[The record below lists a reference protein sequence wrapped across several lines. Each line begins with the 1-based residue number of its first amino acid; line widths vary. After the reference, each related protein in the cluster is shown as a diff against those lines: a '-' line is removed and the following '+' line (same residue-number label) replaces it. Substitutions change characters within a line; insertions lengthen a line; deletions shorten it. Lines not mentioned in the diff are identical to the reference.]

1 MEKEKERKKMKG
13 KNHVAQY
20 CGKHRKTEAI
30 LSRSTY
36 RVESR

>member
-20 CGKHRKTEAI
+20 CGKHRKT
-30 LSRSTY
+30 
-36 RVESR
+36 